1 MGSIGNT
8 NPWAPYDSYKDCS
21 QGICSVYCPQWC
33 YFLLPPPP
41 PDDDD
46 ASDDSATAF
55 SPLIIAIIGILAS
68 AFLLV
73 SYYTIITKYCRRRRS
88 RNNAAT
94 ELEANRNETPQNQWQ
109 LATAGLDESTIK
121 AITVCKFNKGEGLVE
136 DIECAVCLSEFQ
148 EDENLRLL
156 PKCSHAFHLPCID
169 TWLKSHP
176 NCPLCRANVV
186 VSPSTTSIR
195 PSLPPPLPSPM
206 TINALQFQ
214 RQNDLILVMD
224 HDHDHDHARV
234 LHRDEVVVSLV
245 CDDDDVST
253 KNNSGENSEFS
264 GNNRIGNEFRRS
276 TSLGA
281 FSRQHLLV
289 CNPVSINRSVSTGRF
304 LFSGQNK
311 GTDSV
316 VFS

>member
-46 ASDDSATAF
+46 ASDNSATAF

-88 RNNAAT
+88 RNGAT
-94 ELEANRNETPQNQWQ
+94 ELDANRNESPQDQWQ

-121 AITVCKFNKGEGLVE
+121 AITVCRFKKGEGLVE
-136 DIECAVCLSEFQ
+136 DTECAVCLSEFQ

-186 VSPSTTSIR
+186 SPPNTSP

-206 TINALQFQ
+206 IINALQFQ
-214 RQNDLILVMD
+214 RPNDLILVME
-224 HDHDHDHARV
+224 HDHGRE
-234 LHRDEVVVSLV
+234 LNRDEVVVSLV
-245 CDDDDVST
+245 CDDVST
-253 KNNSGENSEFS
+253 KKSSGESSESS
-264 GNNRIGNEFRRS
+264 GNNRVGNEFRRS
-276 TSLGA
+276 TSLGE

-289 CNPVSINRSVSTGRF
+289 ADIQSVSNPVSMNRSVSSGSF
-304 LFSGQNK
+304 IFSGQHK
-311 GTDSV
+311 GKDTV

>member
-41 PDDDD
+41 PDDED

-88 RNNAAT
+88 RNAAT
-94 ELEANRNETPQNQWQ
+94 ELEANRNETPHDQWQ

-121 AITVCKFNKGEGLVE
+121 AITVCKFIKGEGLVE
-136 DIECAVCLSEFQ
+136 DTECAVCLSEFQ
-148 EDENLRLL
+148 ENENLRLL

-186 VSPSTTSIR
+186 VSPPSTTSSR

-206 TINALQFQ
+206 TINPLQFQ
-214 RQNDLILVMD
+214 RQNDLILVVD
-224 HDHDHDHARV
+224 HDHDHERV
-234 LHRDEVVVSLV
+234 LHRDEVAVSLV
-245 CDDDDVST
+245 YDST
-253 KNNSGENSEFS
+253 KNNSGENS
-264 GNNRIGNEFRRS
+264 EFRRS

-289 CNPVSINRSVSTGRF
+289 CNPVSMNRSVSTGRF
-304 LFSGQNK
+304 IFS
-311 GTDSV
+311 
-316 VFS
+316 

>member
-1 MGSIGNT
+1 MGSVGNT

-46 ASDDSATAF
+46 SSDDSATAF

-73 SYYTIITKYCRRRRS
+73 SYYTIINKYCRRRRS
-88 RNNAAT
+88 RNAAT
-94 ELEANRNETPQNQWQ
+94 EMEANRNETPQDQWQ

-121 AITVCKFNKGEGLVE
+121 AITVYKFKKGEGLVE
-136 DIECAVCLSEFQ
+136 DTECAVCLSEFQ

-169 TWLKSHP
+169 TWLKSHS

-186 VSPSTTSIR
+186 SHPSST
-195 PSLPPPLPSPM
+195 PSLPPPIPSPM
-206 TINALQFQ
+206 SINALQFQ
-214 RQNDLILVMD
+214 RQNDLILVVD
-224 HDHDHDHARV
+224 HDHEQV
-234 LHRDEVVVSLV
+234 HRDEVVVSLV
-245 CDDDDVST
+245 C
-253 KNNSGENSEFS
+253 ENSEFS
-264 GNNRIGNEFRRS
+264 GNNRIGNEQVGANEFRRS
-276 TSLGA
+276 ISLGE
-281 FSRQHLLV
+281 FSRQQLV
-289 CNPVSINRSVSTGRF
+289 VADMQSVSMNRSVSTGRF
-304 LFSGQNK
+304 MFAGQNK
-311 GTDSV
+311 GKDSIIL
-316 VFS
+316 S

>member
-1 MGSIGNT
+1 MGSVGNT

-41 PDDDD
+41 PPDDDD
-46 ASDDSATAF
+46 ASDNSSTAF

-73 SYYTIITKYCRRRRS
+73 SYYTIITKYCRRRRN
-88 RNNAAT
+88 RNGAT
-94 ELEANRNETPQNQWQ
+94 ELDANRNETPQDQWQ
-109 LATAGLDESTIK
+109 VATTGLDESTIK
-121 AITVCKFNKGEGLVE
+121 AITVCRFRKGEGLVE
-136 DIECAVCLSEFQ
+136 ETECAVCLSEFQ
-148 EDENLRLL
+148 EGENLRLL

-186 VSPSTTSIR
+186 SPPSTS

-206 TINALQFQ
+206 TINALQFH
-214 RQNDLILVMD
+214 RPNDLILVVD
-224 HDHDHDHARV
+224 HDHERV
-234 LHRDEVVVSLV
+234 LHRDEVVVRLV
-245 CDDDDVST
+245 YDDVST
-253 KNNSGENSEFS
+253 KNSSGENSEFS
-264 GNNRIGNEFRRS
+264 GNNIIGNEFRRT

-281 FSRQHLLV
+281 FSRQHLLATDMQSV
-289 CNPVSINRSVSTGRF
+289 CNPVSMNRSVSTGRF
-304 LFSGQNK
+304 VFSGQNK
-311 GTDSV
+311 GKHSV
-316 VFS
+316 VLS

>member
-1 MGSIGNT
+1 MNMGSVGNT

-33 YFLLPPPP
+33 YFLLPPPPP

-73 SYYTIITKYCRRRRS
+73 SYYTIVTKYCRRRRS
-88 RNNAAT
+88 RNAAT
-94 ELEANRNETPQNQWQ
+94 ELEANRNETPQDQWQ
-109 LATAGLDESTIK
+109 VATAGLDESTIK
-121 AITVCKFNKGEGLVE
+121 AITVCRFKKGEGLVE
-136 DIECAVCLSEFQ
+136 DTECAVCLSEFQ

-186 VSPSTTSIR
+186 SPSTS
-195 PSLPPPLPSPM
+195 PSLPPPLPSSAAPSHSLM
-206 TINALQFQ
+206 NINALQFQ
-214 RQNDLILVMD
+214 RQNDLILVVD
-224 HDHDHDHARV
+224 HDHERV

-245 CDDDDVST
+245 C
-253 KNNSGENSEFS
+253 EISEFS
-264 GNNRIGNEFRRS
+264 GSNRPENEFRRS

-289 CNPVSINRSVSTGRF
+289 SDIQSVCNPASMNRSVSTGRF
-304 LFSGQNK
+304 IFSGHNK
-311 GTDSV
+311 GKDSV
-316 VFS
+316 VLS

>member
-41 PDDDD
+41 PDDED

-88 RNNAAT
+88 RNDAT
-94 ELEANRNETPQNQWQ
+94 ELEVNRNETPQDQWQ
-109 LATAGLDESTIK
+109 LATVAGLDESTIK
-121 AITVCKFNKGEGLVE
+121 AITVCKFKRGEGLVE
-136 DIECAVCLSEFQ
+136 DTECAVCLSEFQ

-186 VSPSTTSIR
+186 SPPAPSTTTS
-195 PSLPPPLPSPM
+195 SL
-206 TINALQFQ
+206 
-214 RQNDLILVMD
+214 
-224 HDHDHDHARV
+224 
-234 LHRDEVVVSLV
+234 LHRDEVVVTIV
-245 CDDDDVST
+245 CDDDVST
-253 KNNSGENSEFS
+253 KNNSGEDSEFS
-264 GNNRIGNEFRRS
+264 GNNIIGNEFRRS

-281 FSRQHLLV
+281 FSRQHLFV
-289 CNPVSINRSVSTGRF
+289 CNPVSMNRSVSTGRF
-304 LFSGQNK
+304 IFS
-311 GTDSV
+311 
-316 VFS
+316 

>member
-41 PDDDD
+41 PDDED

-88 RNNAAT
+88 RNGAT
-94 ELEANRNETPQNQWQ
+94 ELEANQNETPQDQWQ
-109 LATAGLDESTIK
+109 LATVAGLDESTIK
-121 AITVCKFNKGEGLVE
+121 AITVCKFKKGEGLVE
-136 DIECAVCLSEFQ
+136 DTECAVCLSEFQ

-186 VSPSTTSIR
+186 SPPAPSTTSSR
-195 PSLPPPLPSPM
+195 PSLPPPIPSPM

-214 RQNDLILVMD
+214 RQNDLILVVD
-224 HDHDHDHARV
+224 HNHDHDHEGV
-234 LHRDEVVVSLV
+234 LHRDEVVVTIV
-245 CDDDDVST
+245 CDDDVST

-264 GNNRIGNEFRRS
+264 GNNRVGNEFRRS
-276 TSLGA
+276 TSLSA
-281 FSRQHLLV
+281 FSGQHLFV
-289 CNPVSINRSVSTGRF
+289 CNPVSMNRSVSTGRF
-304 LFSGQNK
+304 IFS
-311 GTDSV
+311 
-316 VFS
+316 

>member
-1 MGSIGNT
+1 MGSVGNT

-46 ASDDSATAF
+46 ASGESATAF

-73 SYYTIITKYCRRRRS
+73 SYYTIITKYCRRRR
-88 RNNAAT
+88 NNAAT
-94 ELEANRNETPQNQWQ
+94 GMEANRNETPQDQWQ
-109 LATAGLDESTIK
+109 VATAGLDESTIK
-121 AITVCKFNKGEGLVE
+121 AITVCRFKKGEGLVE
-136 DIECAVCLSEFQ
+136 NTECAVCLSEFQ

-186 VSPSTTSIR
+186 
-195 PSLPPPLPSPM
+195 SLPPPLTSSAAPPHSP
-206 TINALQFQ
+206 TNLDINALQFQ
-214 RQNDLILVMD
+214 RQNDLILVVD
-224 HDHDHDHARV
+224 DRERV
-234 LHRDEVVVSLV
+234 HHDEVVVSLV
-245 CDDDDVST
+245 C
-253 KNNSGENSEFS
+253 ENSEFS
-264 GNNRIGNEFRRS
+264 GANEFRRS
-276 TSLGA
+276 ISLCE
-281 FSRQHLLV
+281 FSRQQLLV
-289 CNPVSINRSVSTGRF
+289 ADIQSISMNRSVSTGRF
-304 LFSGQNK
+304 IFSGHNK
-311 GTDSV
+311 GKDSV
-316 VFS
+316 VLS

>member
-41 PDDDD
+41 PPDDED

-55 SPLIIAIIGILAS
+55 SPLIIAIIGGGGAEMVQQSWKLIETRRLKIS
-68 AFLLV
+68 GNLL
-73 SYYTIITKYCRRRRS
+73 
-88 RNNAAT
+88 
-94 ELEANRNETPQNQWQ
+94 L
-109 LATAGLDESTIK
+109 LLDWMSLTIK
-121 AITVCKFNKGEGLVE
+121 AITVCKFKKGEGLVE
-136 DIECAVCLSEFQ
+136 DTECAVCLSEFQ

-186 VSPSTTSIR
+186 SPPAPSTTSSR
-195 PSLPPPLPSPM
+195 PSLPPPIPSPM

-214 RQNDLILVMD
+214 RQNDLILVVD
-224 HDHDHDHARV
+224 HDHDHDHEGV
-234 LHRDEVVVSLV
+234 LHRDEVVVTIV
-245 CDDDDVST
+245 CDDDVST

-276 TSLGA
+276 TSLSA
-281 FSRQHLLV
+281 FSRQH
-289 CNPVSINRSVSTGRF
+289 PVSMNRSVSTGRF
-304 LFSGQNK
+304 IFS
-311 GTDSV
+311 
-316 VFS
+316 

>member
-1 MGSIGNT
+1 MGSVGNT

-41 PDDDD
+41 PDDD

-73 SYYTIITKYCRRRRS
+73 SYYTIITKYCRRRRD
-88 RNNAAT
+88 RNAAS
-94 ELEANRNETPQNQWQ
+94 ELEANRNEAPQDQWQ

-121 AITVCKFNKGEGLVE
+121 SITVCRFKKGEGLVE
-136 DIECAVCLSEFQ
+136 DTECAVCLSEFQ

-186 VSPSTTSIR
+186 SPPSTSPT

-206 TINALQFQ
+206 TINALQYQ
-214 RQNDLILVMD
+214 STNDLILVVD
-224 HDHDHDHARV
+224 HDHERA
-234 LHRDEVVVSLV
+234 LHRDEVVVSLA
-245 CDDDDVST
+245 CET
-253 KNNSGENSEFS
+253 SEFS
-264 GNNRIGNEFRRS
+264 GSNRTGNEFRRS
-276 TSLGA
+276 TSLGT
-281 FSRQHLLV
+281 FSRHHLFLADIQSGN
-289 CNPVSINRSVSTGRF
+289 NPVSVNRSVSTGRYI
-304 LFSGQNK
+304 FSGQNRGK
-311 GTDSV
+311 DSIV
-316 VFS
+316 LS